1 MVVGA
6 GRPVDGAGEVVGLWT
21 PEKLAEA
28 ISQLD
33 GNQAGVELR
42 TVQLWFQDND
52 KGISSDNIL
61 WLAKIFG
68 CGDPDATTEWRKALF
83 SANALLISNRRKQ
96 SKQQSEDSQPVAK
109 GGARAAD
116 PISRGLAL
124 RSEAMF
130 HGRSSLNLPIAIWA
144 SLALLWLLT
153 YVFGVHSVTY
163 SPVEGVEKQVGFSWS
178 PAWVIGEPIFLPIL
192 LILVTELLS
201 FWKEGGRSLIHP
213 SISRQSH
220 LASWALK
227 VQSFSASFRAIL
239 FICVAL
245 IFAVQWAGVYLRP
258 LLSDAADISMVDWI
272 TVGLVRPDA
281 LSVAEAVLMS
291 LLGFLYSGML
301 YWFYFVGFLLIY
313 AVASDFVD
321 LCQDTTRDDKDMLH
335 NQVRDVGAQIISTA
349 FKGTLAGIMIAVT
362 LKLNAAYLIS
372 DSETIVGWLL
382 NDLLFVLGRREESWG
397 WINDAPSPFLTSFLL
412 AFVTAFVFFVCLL
425 QVFRAMSPSF
435 LTPQLRRRA
444 RLVVMR
450 MCGVVVLLTISF
462 LLIGQF
468 KGFSILLFVGV
479 AVAFTSFFWR
489 VRLNDLN

>member
-52 KGISSDNIL
+52 KGIGPDNIS

-83 SANALLISNRRKQ
+83 SANALFISNRREQ
-96 SKQQSEDSQPVAK
+96 ARRQSEVSEPVGK
-109 GGARAAD
+109 GGARGAETV
-116 PISRGLAL
+116 SRGLAL

-153 YVFGVHSVTY
+153 YVFGVHSITY
-163 SPVEGVEKQVGFSWS
+163 TPVEGVEKQVGFSWS

-192 LILVTELLS
+192 LILVTEMLS
-201 FWKEGGRSLIHP
+201 FWKEGGRSLIDS
-213 SISRQSH
+213 SISKESH
-220 LASWALK
+220 LASWAHK
-227 VQSFSASFRAIL
+227 VRSFSASFWAIL
-239 FICVAL
+239 FICAVL

-258 LLSDAADISMVDWI
+258 LLSDAEISMVDWI

-281 LSVAEAVLMS
+281 ISVTEAVLMS

-313 AVASDFVD
+313 AVAIDFVD
-321 LCQDTTRDDKDMLH
+321 LCQDRTSDDKDCPH
-335 NQVRDVGAQIISTA
+335 NQIRDVGAQIISTA
-349 FKGTLAGIMIAVT
+349 FKSTLAGIMIAVT

-372 DSETIVGWLL
+372 DAETIVGWLL
-382 NDLLFVLGRREESWG
+382 NDLLFVLGLHEKSWG

-425 QVFRAMSPSF
+425 QVFRAMYPSF